1 MLDRLRLEVLELEK
15 LQPGEAHFIPTL
27 RPYTAIA
34 DAASLAEN
42 MGWRFSYRET
52 VVDGKFGVLF
62 TRRTGRKGLTNEDRK
77 ES

>member
-15 LQPGEAHFIPTL
+15 LQVGEAHFIPTL
-27 RPYTAIA
+27 RPYTVLA

-42 MGWRFSYRET
+42 TGVRYSYRET
-52 VVDGKFGVLF
+52 IVDGKYGVLF
-62 TRRTGRKGLTNEDRK
+62 TRRTGRKGITNEDRK

>member
-15 LQPGEAHFIPTL
+15 LQVGEAHFIPTL
-27 RPYTAIA
+27 RPYTVLA

-42 MGWRFSYRET
+42 MGVRYSYRET
-52 VVDGKFGVLF
+52 IVDGKYGVLF
-62 TRRTGRKGLTNEDRK
+62 TRRTGRKGITNEDRK